1 MRSQHLLSLFLL
13 TAFACASAPTTAQAS
28 GANVNVSIN
37 GYLPAPPGVT
47 VYLDAGRPYYMEHD
61 HRVYIARDRHHH
73 KKKHHARHNEYEY
86 EHERGHGYDHE
97 RHAGRGH

>member
-1 MRSQHLLSLFLL
+1 MQSQHLLSLFLL
-13 TAFACASAPTTAQAS
+13 TAIACASAPTTAQAS
-28 GANVNVSIN
+28 GANLNVSIN

-47 VYLDAGRPYYMEHD
+47 VYLDAGRPYYMEHN

-73 KKKHHARHNEYEY
+73 KQRHHARHKDY
-86 EHERGHGYDHE
+86 ERGQGHDHE